1 MVGILY
7 KGYLPCHFFIG
18 VINIMEV
25 FTYTADAYRTIQQS
39 SKVEY
44 SSTIKLTDAQIK
56 EALEKELDELDHNSW
71 ATIEIDDTTV
81 NNIKTT
87 KEFV

>member
-1 MVGILY
+1 
-7 KGYLPCHFFIG
+7 
-18 VINIMEV
+18 MEV

-39 SKVEY
+39 SMVEY